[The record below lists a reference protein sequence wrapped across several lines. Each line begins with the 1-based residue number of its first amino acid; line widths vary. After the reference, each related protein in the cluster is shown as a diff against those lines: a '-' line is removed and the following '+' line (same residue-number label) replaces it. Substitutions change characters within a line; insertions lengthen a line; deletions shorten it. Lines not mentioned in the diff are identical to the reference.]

1 MGSQFATPII
11 INNEEAV
18 TVLERLPLGGEGAK
32 KYNEDWLQKILFEQP
47 SALPINEIDPSFQNL
62 VPVCR
67 ELNSPAGP
75 IDVLYATPEGK
86 LVILEAKLWRNP
98 EARRKVIGQILDYAK
113 ELGRWS
119 YEDLQRE
126 VAQATRNQTGK
137 AQELYNIVK
146 TQYPETLEAQF
157 IDAISRNLKRGEFLL
172 LIVGDGIHEGVAAI
186 ADFLENHGTLHFTFG
201 MVEMAIYRV
210 DDDNLMIQPRVLA
223 QTVIV
228 KRTVITLES
237 PDMIAREAADIEN
250 EEIDELNDNQK
261 FYKDFWTELIGS
273 LNLDYKAQ
281 RLPNVTKKGCIYLQ
295 MPPNNGSWLTVY
307 FSQKDRE
314 VGVFLTFFKGKAGDV
329 IYSHLLEQ
337 RRQIDSEISMP
348 VDWESKDGKHR
359 VLVKINFP
367 DLKSAG
373 YREAI
378 RTWFSDQI
386 NRFVNTFRP
395 RIERIVE
402 ENLDN

>member
-1 MGSQFATPII
+1 MSSQFATPVMITR
-11 INNEEAV
+11 EEKV
-18 TVLERLPLGGEGAK
+18 TTLERLPLGGEGAK

-47 SALPINEIDPSFQNL
+47 STLPINEIDPSFQNL

-67 ELNSPAGP
+67 ELNTPAGP

-113 ELGRWS
+113 ELGRWT

-126 VAQATRNQTGK
+126 VAKATRIESGSPQD
-137 AQELYNIVK
+137 LYQIVSA
-146 TQYPETLEAQF
+146 QYPETLEAQF
-157 IDAISRNLKRGEFLL
+157 IDAVARNLKRGEFLL

-210 DDDNLMIQPRVLA
+210 DKDSLMIQPRVLA

-228 KRTVITLES
+228 KRTVISLES
-237 PDMIAREAADIEN
+237 PEIVAREASEIE
-250 EEIDELNDNQK
+250 EEESGELSDNQK
-261 FYKDFWTELIGS
+261 FYKEFWTELIGS
-273 LNLDYKAQ
+273 LNLDYKTQ
-281 RLPNVTKKGCIYLQ
+281 RLPNVTITNYIYIQ
-295 MPPNNGSWLTVY
+295 MPPSNGSWLKACLM
-307 FSQKDRE
+307 QKNKVVE
-314 VGVFLTFFKGKAGDV
+314 VSLTFSKGQTGDI
-329 IYSHLLEQ
+329 IYKHLLEQ
-337 RRQIDSEISMP
+337 REQIDAEIAMP
-348 VDWESKDGKHR
+348 ITWQSADGKHEVR
-359 VLVKINFP
+359 VSTHFP
-367 DLKSAG
+367 DLKAPE

-378 RTWFSDQI
+378 KTWLSDQI
-386 NRFVNTFRP
+386 NRFVNAFRP

-402 ENLDN
+402 DVL